1 MSGLTEKTKDKK
13 VHEKVIEYIDM
24 QVNLGLLKKG
34 DKIPPERQLVEILG
48 IGRNSIREA
57 LKILNIIGL
66 LEKRQGD
73 GTYIRESFDE
83 WFSEPMSIAFLL
95 SENSRN
101 EIFEFRNMVEVEIAT
116 LAAERITEAEI
127 QALIACYNNMINVG
141 DEIESARYD
150 KLFHYILA
158 KSSRN
163 LIIISSYNAMS
174 RMMDLFIHDIREEAF
189 QNSGEDLVTII
200 HQEVFEAII
209 AKDPVKARQ
218 AMKHHMDVI
227 RKFYK

>member
-1 MSGLTEKTKDKK
+1 MTEKTRDKK
-13 VHEKVIEYIDM
+13 VYEKVIEYIEL
-24 QVNLGLLKKG
+24 QVNQGLLKKG
-34 DKIPPERQLVEILG
+34 DKIPPERHLVEILG

-66 LEKRQGD
+66 LERRQGD

-116 LAAERITEAEI
+116 LAAERITQGELDTLAK
-127 QALIACYNNMINVG
+127 CYNHMLRVV
-141 DEIESARYD
+141 DEVESAKYD
-150 KLFHYILA
+150 KLFHYTLA
-158 KSSRN
+158 KASKN

-174 RMMDLFIHDIREEAF
+174 RMMDLFIHDIREEVF
-189 QNSGEDLVTII
+189 QASGEDLVRAI
-200 HQEVFEAII
+200 HQEVFEAMMM
-209 AKDPVKARQ
+209 KDPVKARK
-218 AMKHHMDVI
+218 AMKGHMDVI
-227 RKFYK
+227 KNFYK